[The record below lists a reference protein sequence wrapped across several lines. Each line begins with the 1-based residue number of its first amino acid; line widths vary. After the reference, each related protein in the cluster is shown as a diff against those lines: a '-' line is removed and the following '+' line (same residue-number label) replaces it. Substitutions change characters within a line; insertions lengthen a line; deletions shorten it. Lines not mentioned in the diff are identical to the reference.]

1 MLPRPAGRAGPRN
14 SRAPAVAFA
23 GSAALLLALLV
34 LFAKPAPAA
43 ASPASLTGGPAAV
56 TSANQLDE
64 RAIWLTPGDLAT
76 AAASQRA
83 DPTQLQQL
91 RDKLLS
97 RQSDGQASAAPE
109 ASTNSSRSR
118 RLLKQQ
124 QRQLAAAPQKPSSK
138 AGNSTLVLSGD
149 AAPSPTSVA
158 DLYFLAANALQVKSA
173 NPGTAV
179 RFDVP
184 SLPVVSAP
192 TPSFTNST
200 TPATAGAG
208 TDAAGGTFG
217 AASSGDEDGLGS
229 DVMTAVAALAASPS
243 ASVLHPSGASNDTY
257 VGAVQNDTLDL
268 VRLLLQVLRAN
279 PGSNVTVTLRD
290 TGPPQ
295 PAYPSPAPS
304 SPSTTTPTTSPP
316 PPPSPAYPIVPL
328 PPSSPAPAYPAYPG
342 SSPPP
347 PPPASQT
354 PPADA
359 ASPPINSPP
368 MPPPDGT
375 DRSQPPP
382 SSGPPD
388 HGDNSPQPPPAYSG
402 PHGSDDNTQPPPD
415 GAAMPPS
422 ASEPPAISMPPPE
435 YLMPPGAVAPPDA
448 PQQSPEAWSPP
459 DAATPPEAAPQPP
472 YAEGT
477 PPAYPA
483 LTPSGPC
490 CSAVTADPATAGH
503 ADPAHAGP
511 WLSSRHA
518 EPEHH
523 HQQPQP
529 SILPACIHALTAFGS
544 GDASPPS
551 PVPAILPQSPQPPVN
566 DGTPPV
572 DRSPAPP
579 ASSPPPAASSP
590 PPAAAGDEDPELAAI
605 RAQIQAILD
614 RIASRRPNDTA
625 GGAGGNFSPAY
636 TSLNITRSLHQ
647 LQRRAAAIQGTTT
660 GGSGLPARGDG
671 EVTDRVAVLPTE
683 QQQSG
688 AAGRR
693 HHLRRLLRGV

>member
-257 VGAVQNDTLDL
+257 VGAVQVRVCGWVGAMDGRALAECRKLARVGEAHLGQGFRRNAIWVGRGLVCGQARTHVQGLTHRCWADL
-268 VRLLLQVLRAN
+268 HRA
-279 PGSNVTVTLRD
+279 D
-290 TGPPQ
+290 PQ
-295 PAYPSPAPS
+295 P
-304 SPSTTTPTTSPP
+304 T
-316 PPPSPAYPIVPL
+316 
-328 PPSSPAPAYPAYPG
+328 SSPA
-342 SSPPP
+342 
-347 PPPASQT
+347 
-354 PPADA
+354 
-359 ASPPINSPP
+359 
-368 MPPPDGT
+368 
-375 DRSQPPP
+375 
-382 SSGPPD
+382 
-388 HGDNSPQPPPAYSG
+388 
-402 PHGSDDNTQPPPD
+402 
-415 GAAMPPS
+415 
-422 ASEPPAISMPPPE
+422 
-435 YLMPPGAVAPPDA
+435 L
-448 PQQSPEAWSPP
+448 
-459 DAATPPEAAPQPP
+459 
-472 YAEGT
+472 
-477 PPAYPA
+477 
-483 LTPSGPC
+483 
-490 CSAVTADPATAGH
+490 ADPARLH
-503 ADPAHAGP
+503 VAH
-511 WLSSRHA
+511 LLRTSRPLAHRTTR
-518 EPEHH
+518 
-523 HQQPQP
+523 
-529 SILPACIHALTAFGS
+529 STWCGCYCKCC
-544 GDASPPS
+544 
-551 PVPAILPQSPQPPVN
+551 VP
-566 DGTPPV
+566 T
-572 DRSPAPP
+572 PAPT
-579 ASSPPPAASSP
+579 SP
-590 PPAAAGDEDPELAAI
+590 
-605 RAQIQAILD
+605 
-614 RIASRRPNDTA
+614 
-625 GGAGGNFSPAY
+625 
-636 TSLNITRSLHQ
+636 
-647 LQRRAAAIQGTTT
+647 
-660 GGSGLPARGDG
+660 
-671 EVTDRVAVLPTE
+671 
-683 QQQSG
+683 
-688 AAGRR
+688 
-693 HHLRRLLRGV
+693 